1 MELEKARIEINEIDE
16 KMVKLLEKR
25 FNLVLQIGQY
35 KKENN
40 IPVFDKSREKKV
52 IKNCISN
59 LENKSYSNSIE
70 TIYKQ
75 IMDTCKEIEK

>member
-1 MELEKARIEINEIDE
+1 MELEKARMEINEIDE
-16 KMVKLLEKR
+16 EIVKLLEKR

-40 IPVFDKSREKKV
+40 IPVFDESREKKV
-52 IKNCISN
+52 IKNCIRN
-59 LENKSYSNSIE
+59 LEDKSYSNSIE
-70 TIYKQ
+70 IIYKQ